1 MFAVPVQLNM
11 IDKQDKLL
19 NLLNAV
25 LYSKTSSNY
34 DFSPTE
40 VRLFIRPVT
49 GGRVLFCGAMH
60 VGLSVRP
67 WVRPAKRSNLL

>member
-1 MFAVPVQLNM
+1 M

-40 VRLFIRPVT
+40 VRLFIRPVNA
-49 GGRVLFCGAMH
+49 C
-60 VGLSVRP
+60 
-67 WVRPAKRSNLL
+67 